1 MKLPSSVLTLLE
13 YFGAKRDIDLIA
25 NVRMRLTVEAGQ
37 QEIGKFKTMWL
48 CSTCL
53 KPGRLVWKYKLTN
66 NFIIVAID
74 GCHKIEKLGKMSI
87 ERCQCSVQ
95 TLS

>member
-13 YFGAKRDIDLIA
+13 YFGAKWDIDLIA
-25 NVRMRLTVEAGQ
+25 NVRMRLAVEAG

-53 KPGRLVWKYKLTN
+53 KPGSTAGKCKLTN

-74 GCHKIEKLGKMSI
+74 GCQSRYL
-87 ERCQCSVQ
+87 QN
-95 TLS
+95 